1 MRRRRAKFHLPFKIH
16 HLKFKKQNHS
26 PPLFDRSTSSFNR
39 SLNCLFTRMK
49 HFHIF
54 LAVMKSI
61 PRFLL
66 VTSLAASSSLLSP
79 ASVHAAVR
87 PTEESA
93 PKLPEI
99 WVKAGPRERLKA
111 TRAAELDADRLL
123 AERIYGLQVDSET
136 TVQDLAAGDD
146 KIAGA
151 VSATLVGSITTEAP
165 EYLPDGRVQ
174 VVRAVKIREVID
186 TLNRVIKG
194 KRLEDGSLVTTSDN
208 TKTNRTT
215 NDKIIDV
222 MGNAALPGSEGHQKI
237 MAKRA
242 AEMDAYRRLAGRMMG
257 VKIDGNTTVRD
268 FALEHDEIL
277 ASLSQVLKAATPTA
291 VKFNKSDG
299 SCEVTMEIKTQD
311 VIRTT
316 RRFLKGTTTKTEIKD
331 EVEEKTFSETGMG
344 AMRDVAQ
351 GDAPS
356 GGSASG
362 GSKSEPFFET
372 EIILKEVVQS
382 GPVVQ

>member
-1 MRRRRAKFHLPFKIH
+1 MKNIRRILLVPTFAAISGLLIP
-16 HLKFKKQNHS
+16 
-26 PPLFDRSTSSFNR
+26 STSYS
-39 SLNCLFTRMK
+39 
-49 HFHIF
+49 
-54 LAVMKSI
+54 AVK
-61 PRFLL
+61 
-66 VTSLAASSSLLSP
+66 
-79 ASVHAAVR
+79 
-87 PTEESA
+87 PTEEEG
-93 PKLPEI
+93 PVLPEI

-222 MGNAALPGSEGHQKI
+222 MGNAAIPGSEGHQKI

-291 VKFNKSDG
+291 VKYNKSDG

>member
-1 MRRRRAKFHLPFKIH
+1 MKNIRRILLVPTFAAISGLLIP
-16 HLKFKKQNHS
+16 
-26 PPLFDRSTSSFNR
+26 STSYS
-39 SLNCLFTRMK
+39 
-49 HFHIF
+49 
-54 LAVMKSI
+54 AVK
-61 PRFLL
+61 
-66 VTSLAASSSLLSP
+66 
-79 ASVHAAVR
+79 
-87 PTEESA
+87 PTEEEG
-93 PKLPEI
+93 PILPEI

-215 NDKIIDV
+215 NDKVIDV
-222 MGNAALPGSEGHQKI
+222 MGNAAIPGSEGHQKI

-277 ASLSQVLKAATPTA
+277 ASLSQVLKAATPTNI
-291 VKFNKSDG
+291 KYNKSDG

-331 EVEEKTFSETGMG
+331 EIEEKTFSETGMG

>member
-1 MRRRRAKFHLPFKIH
+1 MKYIH
-16 HLKFKKQNHS
+16 RLLLV
-26 PPLFDRSTSSFNR
+26 PT
-39 SLNCLFTRMK
+39 
-49 HFHIF
+49 I
-54 LAVMKSI
+54 LAVSG
-61 PRFLL
+61 LL
-66 VTSLAASSSLLSP
+66 TPSASY
-79 ASVHAAVR
+79 AVVK
-87 PTEESA
+87 PTEEDG
-93 PKLPEI
+93 PVLPEI
-99 WVKAGPRERLKA
+99 WQKAGPRERLKA

-136 TVQDLAAGDD
+136 TVQDLAAGNDA
-146 KIAGA
+146 IAGA
-151 VSATLVGSITTEAP
+151 VSATLVGSITTEQP

-194 KRLEDGSLVTTSDN
+194 KRLEDGSIVTTADN
-208 TKTNRTT
+208 TKTNREVK
-215 NDKIIDV
+215 DKVIDV

-277 ASLSQVLKAATPTA
+277 ASLSQVLKAASPTGI
-291 VKFNKSDG
+291 KYNKSDG

-311 VIRTT
+311 IIRTT

-331 EVEEKTFSETGMG
+331 EVQEKTFSETGMG
-344 AMRDVAQ
+344 AMRDVAKS
-351 GDAPS
+351 DAPS
-356 GGSASG
+356 GGSTAG
-362 GSKSEPFFET
+362 GKSDPFFET
-372 EIILKEVVQS
+372 EMILKEVVQS

>member
-1 MRRRRAKFHLPFKIH
+1 MKNIH
-16 HLKFKKQNHS
+16 RILLVPTFAAIS
-26 PPLFDRSTSSFNR
+26 GLLIPSTSYS
-39 SLNCLFTRMK
+39 
-49 HFHIF
+49 
-54 LAVMKSI
+54 AVK
-61 PRFLL
+61 
-66 VTSLAASSSLLSP
+66 
-79 ASVHAAVR
+79 
-87 PTEESA
+87 PTEEEG
-93 PKLPEI
+93 PVLPEI

>member
-1 MRRRRAKFHLPFKIH
+1 MKNIH
-16 HLKFKKQNHS
+16 RILLVPTFAAIS
-26 PPLFDRSTSSFNR
+26 GLLIPSTSYS
-39 SLNCLFTRMK
+39 
-49 HFHIF
+49 
-54 LAVMKSI
+54 AVK
-61 PRFLL
+61 
-66 VTSLAASSSLLSP
+66 
-79 ASVHAAVR
+79 
-87 PTEESA
+87 PTEEEG
-93 PKLPEI
+93 PVLPEI
-99 WVKAGPRERLKA
+99 WQKAGPRERLKA

-222 MGNAALPGSEGHQKI
+222 MGNAAIPGSEGHQKI

-268 FALEHDEIL
+268 FALENDEIL

-311 VIRTT
+311 IIRTT

>member
-1 MRRRRAKFHLPFKIH
+1 MKNIH
-16 HLKFKKQNHS
+16 RILLVPTFAAIS
-26 PPLFDRSTSSFNR
+26 GLLIPSTSYS
-39 SLNCLFTRMK
+39 
-49 HFHIF
+49 
-54 LAVMKSI
+54 AVK
-61 PRFLL
+61 
-66 VTSLAASSSLLSP
+66 
-79 ASVHAAVR
+79 
-87 PTEESA
+87 PTEEEG
-93 PKLPEI
+93 PVLPEI
-99 WVKAGPRERLKA
+99 WLKAGPRERLKA

-215 NDKIIDV
+215 NDKVIDV

-299 SCEVTMEIKTQD
+299 SCAVTMEIKTQD
-311 VIRTT
+311 IIRTT

-331 EVEEKTFSETGMG
+331 EVQEKTFSETGMG

-351 GDAPS
+351 GDSPS

>member
-1 MRRRRAKFHLPFKIH
+1 MKTIH
-16 HLKFKKQNHS
+16 RILLVPTFAAIS
-26 PPLFDRSTSSFNR
+26 GLLIPSTSYS
-39 SLNCLFTRMK
+39 
-49 HFHIF
+49 
-54 LAVMKSI
+54 AVK
-61 PRFLL
+61 
-66 VTSLAASSSLLSP
+66 
-79 ASVHAAVR
+79 
-87 PTEESA
+87 PTEEEG
-93 PKLPEI
+93 PVLPEI

-123 AERIYGLQVDSET
+123 TERIYGLQVDSET

-291 VKFNKSDG
+291 VKFNKTDG

>member
-1 MRRRRAKFHLPFKIH
+1 MKNIH
-16 HLKFKKQNHS
+16 RILLVPTFAAIS
-26 PPLFDRSTSSFNR
+26 GLLIPSTSYS
-39 SLNCLFTRMK
+39 
-49 HFHIF
+49 
-54 LAVMKSI
+54 AVK
-61 PRFLL
+61 
-66 VTSLAASSSLLSP
+66 
-79 ASVHAAVR
+79 
-87 PTEESA
+87 PTEEEG
-93 PKLPEI
+93 PVLPEI

-222 MGNAALPGSEGHQKI
+222 MGNAAIPGSEGHQKI

-268 FALEHDEIL
+268 FALENDEIL

-331 EVEEKTFSETGMG
+331 EIEEKTFSETGMG

-356 GGSASG
+356 GGSVSG

>member
-1 MRRRRAKFHLPFKIH
+1 MKYIH
-16 HLKFKKQNHS
+16 RLLLV
-26 PPLFDRSTSSFNR
+26 PT
-39 SLNCLFTRMK
+39 
-49 HFHIF
+49 I
-54 LAVMKSI
+54 LAVSG
-61 PRFLL
+61 LL
-66 VTSLAASSSLLSP
+66 TPSASY
-79 ASVHAAVR
+79 AVVK
-87 PTEESA
+87 PTEEDG
-93 PKLPEI
+93 PVLPEI
-99 WVKAGPRERLKA
+99 WQKAGPRERLKA

-146 KIAGA
+146 AIAGA
-151 VSATLVGSITTEAP
+151 VSATLVGSITTEQP

-194 KRLEDGSLVTTSDN
+194 KRLEDGSIVTTADN
-208 TKTNRTT
+208 TKTNREVK
-215 NDKIIDV
+215 DKVIDV
-222 MGNAALPGSEGHQKI
+222 MGNAALLGSEGHQKI

-277 ASLSQVLKAATPTA
+277 ASLSQVLKAASPTGI
-291 VKFNKSDG
+291 KYNKSDG

-311 VIRTT
+311 IIRTT

-331 EVEEKTFSETGMG
+331 EVQEKTFSETGMG
-344 AMRDVAQ
+344 AMRDVAKS
-351 GDAPS
+351 DAPS
-356 GGSASG
+356 GGSTAG
-362 GSKSEPFFET
+362 GKSDPFFET
-372 EIILKEVVQS
+372 EMILKEVVQS

>member
-1 MRRRRAKFHLPFKIH
+1 MKNIH
-16 HLKFKKQNHS
+16 RILLVPTFAAIS
-26 PPLFDRSTSSFNR
+26 GLLIPSTSYS
-39 SLNCLFTRMK
+39 
-49 HFHIF
+49 
-54 LAVMKSI
+54 AVK
-61 PRFLL
+61 
-66 VTSLAASSSLLSP
+66 
-79 ASVHAAVR
+79 
-87 PTEESA
+87 PTEEEGPA
-93 PKLPEI
+93 LPEI

-291 VKFNKSDG
+291 VNFNKSDG

-311 VIRTT
+311 IIRTT

>member
-1 MRRRRAKFHLPFKIH
+1 MKYIH
-16 HLKFKKQNHS
+16 RLLLV
-26 PPLFDRSTSSFNR
+26 PT
-39 SLNCLFTRMK
+39 
-49 HFHIF
+49 I
-54 LAVMKSI
+54 LAVSG
-61 PRFLL
+61 LL
-66 VTSLAASSSLLSP
+66 TP
-79 ASVHAAVR
+79 SVSYAVVK
-87 PTEESA
+87 PTEEDG
-93 PKLPEI
+93 PVLPEI
-99 WVKAGPRERLKA
+99 WQKAGPREQLKA

-146 KIAGA
+146 AIAGA
-151 VSATLVGSITTEAP
+151 VSATLVGSISTEKP

-174 VVRAVKIREVID
+174 VVRAVKIREVIE

-194 KRLEDGSLVTTSDN
+194 KRLDDGSFVTSSDN
-208 TKTNRTT
+208 SKTEREVK
-215 NDKIIDV
+215 DKVIDV
-222 MGNAALPGSEGHQKI
+222 LGNAALPGSEGHQKI

-257 VKIDGNTTVRD
+257 VKIDSTTTVRD

-277 ASLSQVLKAATPTA
+277 ASLSQVLKAAKPTGI
-291 VKFNKSDG
+291 KYNKSNG

-311 VIRTT
+311 IIRT
-316 RRFLKGTTTKTEIKD
+316 LKKKVIGNTTKTEIKD
-331 EVEEKTFSETGMG
+331 EILEKTFSETGMG

-356 GGSASG
+356 GGSTAG
-362 GSKSEPFFET
+362 GKSDPFFET
-372 EIILKEVVQS
+372 EMILKEVVQS

>member
-1 MRRRRAKFHLPFKIH
+1 MKYIH
-16 HLKFKKQNHS
+16 RL
-26 PPLFDRSTSSFNR
+26 
-39 SLNCLFTRMK
+39 
-49 HFHIF
+49 
-54 LAVMKSI
+54 
-61 PRFLL
+61 LL
-66 VTSLAASSSLLSP
+66 VPTILAASGLLMPS
-79 ASVHAAVR
+79 ASYAVVK
-87 PTEESA
+87 PTEEDG
-93 PKLPEI
+93 PVLPEI
-99 WVKAGPRERLKA
+99 WQKAGPREQLKA

-146 KIAGA
+146 AIAGA
-151 VSATLVGSITTEAP
+151 VSATLVGSITTEKP

-194 KRLEDGSLVTTSDN
+194 KRLDDGSIVTTADN
-208 TKTNRTT
+208 TKTNREVK
-215 NDKIIDV
+215 DKVIDV

-257 VKIDGNTTVRD
+257 VKIDGKTTVRD

-277 ASLSQVLKAATPTA
+277 ASLSQVLKAASPTGI
-291 VKFNKSDG
+291 KYNKSNG

-311 VIRTT
+311 IIRTT

-331 EVEEKTFSETGMG
+331 EVQEKTFSETGMG

>member
-1 MRRRRAKFHLPFKIH
+1 MKNIH
-16 HLKFKKQNHS
+16 RILLVPTFAAIS
-26 PPLFDRSTSSFNR
+26 GLLVPSTSFS
-39 SLNCLFTRMK
+39 
-49 HFHIF
+49 
-54 LAVMKSI
+54 AVK
-61 PRFLL
+61 
-66 VTSLAASSSLLSP
+66 
-79 ASVHAAVR
+79 
-87 PTEESA
+87 PTEEEG
-93 PKLPEI
+93 PVLPEI
-99 WVKAGPRERLKA
+99 WAKAGPRERLKA

-299 SCEVTMEIKTQD
+299 SCAVTMEIKTQD
-311 VIRTT
+311 IIRTT

-331 EVEEKTFSETGMG
+331 EVQEKTFSETGMG

>member
-1 MRRRRAKFHLPFKIH
+1 MNYIH
-16 HLKFKKQNHS
+16 RL
-26 PPLFDRSTSSFNR
+26 
-39 SLNCLFTRMK
+39 
-49 HFHIF
+49 
-54 LAVMKSI
+54 
-61 PRFLL
+61 LL
-66 VTSLAASSSLLSP
+66 VPTILAASGLLMPSSSY
-79 ASVHAAVR
+79 AVVK
-87 PTEESA
+87 PTEEDG
-93 PKLPEI
+93 PVLPEI
-99 WVKAGPRERLKA
+99 WQKAGPRERLKA

-146 KIAGA
+146 AIAGA
-151 VSATLVGSITTEAP
+151 VSATLVGSISTEKP

-174 VVRAVKIREVID
+174 VVRAVKIREVIE

-194 KRLEDGSLVTTSDN
+194 KRLDDGSFVTSSDN
-208 TKTNRTT
+208 SKTEREVK
-215 NDKIIDV
+215 DKVIDV
-222 MGNAALPGSEGHQKI
+222 LGNAALPGSEGHQKI

-257 VKIDGNTTVRD
+257 VKIDSTTTVRD

-277 ASLSQVLKAATPTA
+277 ASLSQVLKAAKPTGI
-291 VKFNKSDG
+291 KYNKSNG

-311 VIRTT
+311 IIRT
-316 RRFLKGTTTKTEIKD
+316 LKKKVIGNTTKTEIKD
-331 EVEEKTFSETGMG
+331 EILEKTFSETGMG

-356 GGSASG
+356 GGSAAG
-362 GSKSEPFFET
+362 GKSDPFFET
-372 EIILKEVVQS
+372 EMILKEVVQS

>member
-1 MRRRRAKFHLPFKIH
+1 
-16 HLKFKKQNHS
+16 
-26 PPLFDRSTSSFNR
+26 
-39 SLNCLFTRMK
+39 
-49 HFHIF
+49 
-54 LAVMKSI
+54 
-61 PRFLL
+61 
-66 VTSLAASSSLLSP
+66 
-79 ASVHAAVR
+79 
-87 PTEESA
+87 
-93 PKLPEI
+93 
-99 WVKAGPRERLKA
+99 
-111 TRAAELDADRLL
+111 
-123 AERIYGLQVDSET
+123 
-136 TVQDLAAGDD
+136 
-146 KIAGA
+146 
-151 VSATLVGSITTEAP
+151 
-165 EYLPDGRVQ
+165 
-174 VVRAVKIREVID
+174 
-186 TLNRVIKG
+186 
-194 KRLEDGSLVTTSDN
+194 
-208 TKTNRTT
+208 
-215 NDKIIDV
+215 

-316 RRFLKGTTTKTEIKD
+316 RRFLKVTTTKTEIKD

>member
-1 MRRRRAKFHLPFKIH
+1 MKNIH
-16 HLKFKKQNHS
+16 RILLIPTFAAIS
-26 PPLFDRSTSSFNR
+26 GLLIPSTSYS
-39 SLNCLFTRMK
+39 
-49 HFHIF
+49 
-54 LAVMKSI
+54 AVK
-61 PRFLL
+61 
-66 VTSLAASSSLLSP
+66 
-79 ASVHAAVR
+79 
-87 PTEESA
+87 PTEEEG
-93 PKLPEI
+93 PVLPEI

-222 MGNAALPGSEGHQKI
+222 MGNAAIPGSEGHQKI

-268 FALEHDEIL
+268 FALENDEIL

-291 VKFNKSDG
+291 VKYNKSDG
-299 SCEVTMEIKTQD
+299 SCKLLLLASSNKC
-311 VIRTT
+311 
-316 RRFLKGTTTKTEIKD
+316 RRQTKYSIQ
-331 EVEEKTFSETGMG
+331 
-344 AMRDVAQ
+344 R
-351 GDAPS
+351 
-356 GGSASG
+356 
-362 GSKSEPFFET
+362 
-372 EIILKEVVQS
+372 
-382 GPVVQ
+382 

>member
-1 MRRRRAKFHLPFKIH
+1 MKNIH
-16 HLKFKKQNHS
+16 
-26 PPLFDRSTSSFNR
+26 
-39 SLNCLFTRMK
+39 
-49 HFHIF
+49 
-54 LAVMKSI
+54 
-61 PRFLL
+61 RFLL
-66 VTSLAASSSLLSP
+66 VPTFAAISGLLIPSTLY
-79 ASVHAAVR
+79 SAVK
-87 PTEESA
+87 PTEEEG
-93 PKLPEI
+93 PVLPEI
-99 WVKAGPRERLKA
+99 WAKAGPRERLKA

-194 KRLEDGSLVTTSDN
+194 KRLEDGSLVTTSDK

-382 GPVVQ
+382 GPVIQ

>member
-1 MRRRRAKFHLPFKIH
+1 MKNIRRILLVPTFAAISGLLIP
-16 HLKFKKQNHS
+16 
-26 PPLFDRSTSSFNR
+26 STSYS
-39 SLNCLFTRMK
+39 
-49 HFHIF
+49 
-54 LAVMKSI
+54 AVK
-61 PRFLL
+61 
-66 VTSLAASSSLLSP
+66 
-79 ASVHAAVR
+79 
-87 PTEESA
+87 PTEEEG
-93 PKLPEI
+93 PILPEI

-222 MGNAALPGSEGHQKI
+222 MGNAAIPGSEGHQKI

-291 VKFNKSDG
+291 VKYNKSDG

-311 VIRTT
+311 IIRTT

-331 EVEEKTFSETGMG
+331 EIEEKTFSETGMG

>member
-1 MRRRRAKFHLPFKIH
+1 MVAE
-16 HLKFKKQNHS
+16 HS
-26 PPLFDRSTSSFNR
+26 L
-39 SLNCLFTRMK
+39 
-49 HFHIF
+49 
-54 LAVMKSI
+54 LAVMKTI
-61 PRFLL
+61 HRILL
-66 VTSLAASSSLLSP
+66 VPTFAAISGLLIPSTSYS
-79 ASVHAAVR
+79 AVK
-87 PTEESA
+87 PTEEEG
-93 PKLPEI
+93 PVLPEI

-362 GSKSEPFFET
+362 SSKSEPFFET